1 MVGVMALLCFF
12 HGRERRF
19 MEGWRGSGSPVFW
32 RSELLITR
40 DCNVSN
46 RPNTGLG
53 MLRMAEIAFSIRH
66 EERAMKSN
74 HSLGAGPNAPLAHC
88 TLPSPPAIFPHT
100 TPLHRQLFHTHTHI
114 YSTSH
119 KLWNMCSEDWKHTEP
134 LKWHPLSGH
143 FIKSIVGA
151 HLFLEESDI
160 PEALVMPFD
169 IIW

>member
-1 MVGVMALLCFF
+1 
-12 HGRERRF
+12 
-19 MEGWRGSGSPVFW
+19 MEGWRGSGSPVFL
-32 RSELLITR
+32 RSELFITQ

-100 TPLHRQLFHTHTHI
+100 TLYPHNYFTHTHTH
-114 YSTSH
+114 TPPHTNFGTCAARTENTQSH
-119 KLWNMCSEDWKHTEP
+119 
-134 LKWHPLSGH
+134 
-143 FIKSIVGA
+143 
-151 HLFLEESDI
+151 
-160 PEALVMPFD
+160 
-169 IIW
+169 